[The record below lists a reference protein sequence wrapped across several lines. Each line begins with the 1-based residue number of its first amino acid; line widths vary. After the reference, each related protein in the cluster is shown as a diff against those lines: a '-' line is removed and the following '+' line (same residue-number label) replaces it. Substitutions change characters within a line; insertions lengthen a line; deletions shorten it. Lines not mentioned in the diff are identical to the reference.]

1 YIDDPCLSATMS
13 FPPAAICFPDSTTP
27 SSHAKAIY
35 TLFISLL
42 TNYCGIYHK
51 NPVIFPQNPHLS
63 AAYLPYPAV
72 HLSVIRLL
80 YQSECTIWVVT
91 DVLPA
96 TA

>member
-1 YIDDPCLSATMS
+1 CLSATMS

-27 SSHAKAIY
+27 NSHIKAIY
-35 TLFISLL
+35 MLFLSYL
-42 TNYCGIYHK
+42 TNNCGIYHK
-51 NPVIFPQNPHLS
+51 NSVIFPQHPHLS

-72 HLSVIRLL
+72 HLSVMRLL
-80 YQSECTIWVVT
+80 YQSECTIRVVT